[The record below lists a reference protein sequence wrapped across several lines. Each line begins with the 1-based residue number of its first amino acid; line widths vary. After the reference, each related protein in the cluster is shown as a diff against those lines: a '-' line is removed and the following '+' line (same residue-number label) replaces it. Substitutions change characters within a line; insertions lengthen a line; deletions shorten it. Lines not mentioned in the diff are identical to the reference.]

1 MSTTFTNEQVLVW
14 IEKRILTDDQRKI
27 IYQESYS
34 DEVFI
39 EGIKNYELSFLKI
52 ENPSDEVCLY
62 VLRSTPWIFGYIKTP
77 SYPVALEAI
86 KLHPANLKKIPKEY
100 RTEELVDLAI
110 ETSIQIRQK
119 KPRAEVCQ
127 VASIPKA
134 LRTEERLKRML
145 QIDGKVLK
153 YLNLQ
158 VEKNKNSDEQIRQ
171 AIQATPQ
178 SILEMDLMSLDE
190 EYLILAVSLNG
201 KLLKKIPQERWSESV
216 VKAALQKDGSVI
228 SYILNPTYE
237 LLELVAEYHPH
248 SLKLAKTSI
257 PMNLY
262 KKALYVSPWNLRT
275 DDSESPS
282 IATYIFNNTA
292 TVKEYSYLLNEL
304 MESKIPKVKD
314 EGCFVG
320 ARYGGVFHPQMDLS
334 TYFLALSSPIRKPSE
349 KESVSVKNSPLRR
362 QLEPWI
368 EQTFYNEGD
377 VESYQMDF
385 RLKANGR
392 LKEVKQDGLR
402 LRGIPLENQSVKIV
416 REAIKQNPKALKYA
430 DPNLKD
436 YRLCRQAVQ
445 ENPEVSCFSPYHVE
459 DVVERQIEFWKTH

>member
-178 SILEMDLMSLDE
+178 SILEMDLMSLD
-190 EYLILAVSLNG
+190 
-201 KLLKKIPQERWSESV
+201 
-216 VKAALQKDGSVI
+216 
-228 SYILNPTYE
+228 
-237 LLELVAEYHPH
+237 
-248 SLKLAKTSI
+248 
-257 PMNLY
+257 
-262 KKALYVSPWNLRT
+262 
-275 DDSESPS
+275 
-282 IATYIFNNTA
+282 
-292 TVKEYSYLLNEL
+292 
-304 MESKIPKVKD
+304 
-314 EGCFVG
+314 
-320 ARYGGVFHPQMDLS
+320 
-334 TYFLALSSPIRKPSE
+334 
-349 KESVSVKNSPLRR
+349 
-362 QLEPWI
+362 
-368 EQTFYNEGD
+368 
-377 VESYQMDF
+377 
-385 RLKANGR
+385 
-392 LKEVKQDGLR
+392 
-402 LRGIPLENQSVKIV
+402 
-416 REAIKQNPKALKYA
+416 
-430 DPNLKD
+430 
-436 YRLCRQAVQ
+436 
-445 ENPEVSCFSPYHVE
+445 
-459 DVVERQIEFWKTH
+459 